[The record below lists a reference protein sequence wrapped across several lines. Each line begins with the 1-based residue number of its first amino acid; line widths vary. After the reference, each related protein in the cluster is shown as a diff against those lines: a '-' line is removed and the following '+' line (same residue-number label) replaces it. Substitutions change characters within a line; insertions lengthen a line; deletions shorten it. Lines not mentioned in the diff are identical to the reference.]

1 MQTIIKANETF
12 KGKKIKENLWRMLP
26 IDEGYNQQHDR
37 WNKFFKGC
45 KTNFDTIC
53 FRQQDSTRFK
63 SNFYDEKTGYFEL
76 SGADDINSQPKTDE
90 SYVNDDNK
98 KEAFFMHKTLK
109 NGEKE
114 YKFIGI
120 FEKRA
125 YIKSM
130 NKYIFIKVA
139 DDLICEL

>member
-53 FRQQDSTRFK
+53 FRQQESSRFN
-63 SNFYDEKTGYFEL
+63 SNYYDEKTGYFEL
-76 SGADDINSQPKTDE
+76 SGSDKVNEQPATDE
-90 SYVNDDNK
+90 TYVNK
-98 KEAFFMHKTLK
+98 SLKREAFFLHKNLK

-114 YKFIGI
+114 YQFIGV
-120 FEKRA
+120 FEVKA

-130 NKYIFIKVA
+130 NKFIFVKVA
-139 DDLICEL
+139 DELICEL